1 LLVVM
6 LDNRSGYGPTGS
18 TSNEGSAA
26 TKGKTAKSHEKN
38 CISHVVAFWV
48 MTVLPVG
55 IVAFIELGAK
65 EL

>member
-1 LLVVM
+1 LIVVV
-6 LDNRSGYGPTGS
+6 LDNRTGYSSSGS

>member
-1 LLVVM
+1 M
-6 LDNRSGYGPTGS
+6 LDNRSSHCSTGS
-18 TSNEGSAA
+18 ASNKGSAA

-55 IVAFIELGAK
+55 IVAFIELGAN